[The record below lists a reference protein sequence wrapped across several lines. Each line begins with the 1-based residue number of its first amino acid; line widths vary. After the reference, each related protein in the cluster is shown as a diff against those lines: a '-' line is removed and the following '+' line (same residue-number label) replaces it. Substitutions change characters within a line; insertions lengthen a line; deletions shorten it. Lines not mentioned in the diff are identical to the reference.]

1 MVGYAVEFHLMRI
14 NQMLEETRRIKLMS
28 EPRITIYTPD
38 SSLASPGKMLR
49 EMFTD
54 LVASRELAWR
64 LAVRDIQAQYRQAF
78 LGILWAFILPLANT
92 FAWIFLNSSGV
103 VKIAD
108 TALPYPVYV
117 FTGTMLWAIFMDAL
131 NAPLQQANA
140 AKAMLAKLNFP
151 REALIVSGIYQTMF
165 NASIKIVLLFG
176 ALLFMGI
183 KPSSSLLLFPF
194 GIVSLIL
201 VGTSLGLLVT
211 PVGML
216 YTDIGRALPLLMQF
230 LMYVTP
236 VVFPMPKE
244 GLASVL
250 FSSNPL
256 TPIILTTRDWLTGVS
271 PEYLGYFVLVNL
283 AAVVLLLL
291 VWVIFRLA
299 MPILIERMSA

>member
-1 MVGYAVEFHLMRI
+1 MNDSAL
-14 NQMLEETRRIKLMS
+14 KK
-28 EPRITIYTPD
+28 TIYTPD
-38 SSLASPGKMLR
+38 SSLASPGKMLH

-54 LVASRELAWR
+54 LLAARELAWR

-108 TALPYPVYV
+108 TALPYSVYV

-151 REALIVSGIYQTMF
+151 REALIVSGIYQTLF

-183 KPSSSLLLFPF
+183 KPGLSLLLFPL

-201 VGTSLGLLVT
+201 VGTALGLLIT

-230 LMYVTP
+230 LMFVTP

-250 FSSNPL
+250 FSFNPL

-271 PEYLGYFVLVNL
+271 PEYLGYFVLLNIF
-283 AAVVLLLL
+283 AVVLLLV
-291 VWVIFRLA
+291 VWVVCRLA